1 MKNFRSFLQEKCRI
15 PGKKVTFYMYW
26 ISKYNTFSKGRTPG
40 DTDLVK
46 SFLKVLSQKHEEWQV
61 KQAEKAI
68 SLYFFFTAGELSG
81 NTDKDLQFLPK
92 IPSDWKSVKEDTVR
106 LLRLRHRSYRT
117 EKTYLGWLRRFS
129 DYLNYKSSKD
139 VT

>member
-15 PGKKVTFYMYW
+15 PDKKVPFYMYW

-46 SFLKVLSQKHEEWQV
+46 SFLKVLSQKYEEWQV

-68 SLYFFFTAGELSG
+68 SLYFFFTAGGLSA
-81 NTDKDLQFLPK
+81 NTDVEPQFLPK
-92 IPSDWKSVKEDTVR
+92 IPSDWKSSKGRGCAVVETAPQVLQNRKNVPGLVKKI
-106 LLRLRHRSYRT
+106 LRLF
-117 EKTYLGWLRRFS
+117 EL
-129 DYLNYKSSKD
+129 
-139 VT
+139 